1 MQPQQHTIRVFLV
14 DDHPTILWG
23 LKNLIQAEHPRM
35 EVIGMA
41 SNCED
46 ARTGIQTLVPDVI
59 LLDIDLG
66 GKSSLDILQD
76 LLSNSVSRVLVLTG
90 TRDQEILDLAVQR
103 GAHGILK
110 KDVPP
115 EQIVKAIIKIFQGEL
130 WLDRETL
137 GRLFNGFVH
146 GKQEQK
152 PDIELTKQASLTAKE
167 RTIISAIVTETG
179 ATNKVIADQL
189 FISEHTLRNHLTSIY
204 HKLQVN
210 NRLGLYVYACK
221 HQMAKADAGGVDKS
235 PGQPSQ

>member
-1 MQPQQHTIRVFLV
+1 MQPLQQTIRVFLV

-23 LKNLIQAEHPRM
+23 LKNLIEAEQPRM

-41 SNCED
+41 SNCEE
-46 ARTGIQTLVPDVI
+46 ARVGIQNLVPDVI

-66 GKSSLDILQD
+66 GKSSLDILPD

-110 KDVPP
+110 KDVPA
-115 EQIVKAIIKIFQGEL
+115 EQIVKAIVKIFQGEL

-137 GRLFNGFVH
+137 GRIFNGFIQ

-167 RTIISAIVTETG
+167 RLIISAIVTETG

-210 NRLGLYVYACK
+210 NRLGLYVYASK
-221 HQMAKADAGGVDKS
+221 HQIGKPGVCDEDKTPKS
-235 PGQPSQ
+235 FSR